1 VRPVPTLAAKL
12 GFGPDARSLVVGPA
26 PAVVVDEL
34 FAPHRRPSAA
44 PYDVILAFCRSRR
57 DLDAYLDRLP
67 QRLTSAGGLWLAWPK
82 RSSGVVT
89 DVGEADVR
97 QAGLACG
104 LVDNKIA
111 AVDDVWS
118 GLRFVRRRSDR

>member
-1 VRPVPTLAAKL
+1 MPTLAAKL
-12 GFGPDARSLVVGPA
+12 GFGPAVRSLVIGPA
-26 PAVVVDEL
+26 PIAVVEQL
-34 FAPHRRPSAA
+34 FAPHRRPTAQ
-44 PYDVILAFCRSRR
+44 PYDVILAFCLARR

-67 QRLTSAGGLWLAWPK
+67 RRLTSAGGLWLAWPK

-97 QAGLACG
+97 NAALACG
-104 LVDNKIA
+104 LVDNKVA

-118 GLRFVRRRSDR
+118 GLRFVRRHSDR